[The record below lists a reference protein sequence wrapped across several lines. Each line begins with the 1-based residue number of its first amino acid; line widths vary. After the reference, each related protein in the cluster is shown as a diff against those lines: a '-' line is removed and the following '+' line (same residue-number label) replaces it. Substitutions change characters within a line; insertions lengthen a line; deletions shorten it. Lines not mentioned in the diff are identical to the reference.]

1 MRLKARWVFALA
13 CLTVV
18 LHIAQIS
25 WYYAPP
31 SEYASQRGTSSRP
44 GNAPQHERPAVAPL
58 ELLVVTATQPA
69 PCTTL
74 HGDHMVQ
81 LALKNKWQYASRHGY
96 GTWASTELLSP
107 WDLGGQWNKV
117 ALLSVLS
124 EEGCTAVRGARWL
137 LWVDDDAIFVDMNFT
152 MPLQRYEAAGIDLV
166 LWGDD
171 GMTYEQGDSEGV
183 NTGTMLLRISDWG
196 RALLRAWAALAS
208 SPLRDS
214 LRNHDQGGLV
224 HLLHSQPELW
234 RAKTRLERDFTM
246 NGHWPEFA
254 GRFVRGRRTLK
265 SAVWGHDAAPFLLH
279 FSGCQM
285 CRGHSYNGTWTEA
298 GIDRC
303 RASFLEAFTF
313 ADDQILETIG
323 LRHPRLGQMTARAN
337 PGSLLQR
344 RHARLTRCMPSFLVV
359 GTQKGGTSSL
369 HYLLKNGWH
378 DGIHINEG
386 EKEIHY
392 FSLDDTYAKGAA
404 VYQQRWDGE
413 SGVLGE
419 CPGAADRLRGE
430 VSASYLDYP
439 KAAERAVA
447 LLPAVRVVALL
458 REPVARIS
466 SSFNMRWQI
475 EICGKLTWTRR
486 DCYLGITSRAH
497 VRDNAVGPWQKAQA
511 LKVRTRP
518 TLTSTLALALAPT
531 LTLTTHPS
539 PLTTHHSPFTIHHS
553 PFTLTLTL
561 TLILTLALNPI
572 KVWTRC
578 GHGDGKPIDLEC
590 LQADYVAKMRNRT
603 RLEMSEIDACRRR
616 MPSEALGS
624 CLGLGTLGQR
634 KLYKKMEDAAFV
646 YRSIY
651 HDHLQHWLKFLPPAQ
666 LLVLPSE
673 ALFDQQTIQP
683 AMARLA
689 RFLSL
694 PAEGA
699 AVHSELLFRASTAS
713 TSSAPH
719 ENGREYISDAPRDV
733 AAALTTFLCAKNRML
748 AELLSRHKLT
758 ADGEIA
764 WLPQALAGCT
774 KESGAV
780 T

>member
-1 MRLKARWVFALA
+1 MRLTARWVFALA

-25 WYYAPP
+25 WYYSP
-31 SEYASQRGTSSRP
+31 SSDYASQRTSSSSRP
-44 GNAPQHERPAVAPL
+44 SIGTNNGNAPQHQRLAVLPPL

-81 LALKNKWQYASRHGY
+81 LALKNKWQYSSRHGY

-152 MPLQRYEAAGIDLV
+152 MPLQQYEAAGVDLV

-224 HLLHSQPELW
+224 HLLHTQPELW
-234 RAKTRLERDFTM
+234 RARTRLERDFTM

-265 SAVWGHDAAPFLLH
+265 SAVWGHDTAPFLLH

-323 LRHPRLGQMTARAN
+323 LRHPRLGQLTARAN

-378 DGIHINEG
+378 DGVQVNEG

-392 FSLDDTYAKGAA
+392 FSLDDNYARGPA

-413 SGVLGE
+413 SGVLGQ
-419 CPGAADRLRGE
+419 CPGANNRLRGE

-458 REPVARIS
+458 REPVARIA

-475 EICGKLTWTRR
+475 EVCGKLTWTRR
-486 DCYLGITSRAH
+486 DCYLGVTSRAN
-497 VRDNAVGPWQKAQA
+497 VRDHAVGPWQKAQA
-511 LKVRTRP
+511 LKVG
-518 TLTSTLALALAPT
+518 
-531 LTLTTHPS
+531 
-539 PLTTHHSPFTIHHS
+539 
-553 PFTLTLTL
+553 
-561 TLILTLALNPI
+561 
-572 KVWTRC
+572 TRC
-578 GHGDGKPIDLEC
+578 GGHDGKPMALEC
-590 LQADYVAKMRNRT
+590 LQADFVAKLRNRT
-603 RLEMSEIDACRRR
+603 RLEMAEIEACRRH
-616 MPSEALGS
+616 MPSETLSS

-634 KLYKKMEDAAFV
+634 KLYKKMEDGAFV

-651 HDHLQHWLKFLPPAQ
+651 HEHLQHWLKFLPPAQ

-673 ALFDQQTIQP
+673 ALFDEQIIQP

-689 RFLSL
+689 RFLGL
-694 PAEGA
+694 PADGA
-699 AVHSELLFRASTAS
+699 AVHSELLFKASTAS

-719 ENGREYISDAPRDV
+719 ENGREYIAGAPSDV
-733 AAALTTFLCAKNRML
+733 AAALPAFLCSRNRML
-748 AELLSRHKLT
+748 AELLARHKLA
-758 ADGEIA
+758 ADGEVA

-774 KESGAV
+774 KDAGASASS
-780 T
+780 

>member
-25 WYYAPP
+25 WYYAPQT
-31 SEYASQRGTSSRP
+31 SQRGTSSRP
-44 GNAPQHERPAVAPL
+44 GNALQHGPAVAPL

-171 GMTYEQGDSEGV
+171 AMTYEQGDSEGV

-298 GIDRC
+298 GIDKC

-413 SGVLGE
+413 RGVLGE

-475 EICGKLTWTRR
+475 EVCGKLTWTRR
-486 DCYLGITSRAH
+486 DCYLGITARAI

-511 LKVRTRP
+511 LKVCARRNP
-518 TLTSTLALALAPT
+518 CPCPGPSPSPSPHPHP
-531 LTLTTHPS
+531 HPS
-539 PLTTHHSPFTIHHS
+539 PNS
-553 PFTLTLTL
+553 LTLSPSPSPSPSPAPAPAPAPTPTPLTRTHTL
-561 TLILTLALNPI
+561 RLRLRLRLF
-572 KVWTRC
+572 
-578 GHGDGKPIDLEC
+578 
-590 LQADYVAKMRNRT
+590 NRPLT
-603 RLEMSEIDACRRR
+603 RLGRRVCQTT
-616 MPSEALGS
+616 AYWT
-624 CLGLGTLGQR
+624 GLRL
-634 KLYKKMEDAAFV
+634 KE
-646 YRSIY
+646 
-651 HDHLQHWLKFLPPAQ
+651 QHW
-666 LLVLPSE
+666 
-673 ALFDQQTIQP
+673 
-683 AMARLA
+683 
-689 RFLSL
+689 
-694 PAEGA
+694 
-699 AVHSELLFRASTAS
+699 
-713 TSSAPH
+713 SSRT
-719 ENGREYISDAPRDV
+719 G
-733 AAALTTFLCAKNRML
+733 K
-748 AELLSRHKLT
+748 
-758 ADGEIA
+758 
-764 WLPQALAGCT
+764 
-774 KESGAV
+774 
-780 T
+780 